1 MKRLV
6 LIGWRIKGMFPW
18 QEKRR
23 HHHLLLQLCVRP
35 SSRAT
40 FNRTEVSCV
49 NAYGLFCVKRIAE
62 ALYSPKH
69 MFKLQLM
76 VRFIKWTLLWLH
88 LINNQCTFIQCISTS
103 LSYTAGLNRLKAFQV
118 GSAGSVGISLYI
130 CSWGWTNLFGLE
142 VFFIFRFCDSLRP
155 FGHTS
160 WTLGHLPFSTPTVRP
175 CFTWNHDK
183 KRYLRPSVCPMAG
196 SNWRWFRLNNS
207 YELCCMHSF
216 MAVRWRCCRPCVNQ
230 ELQHPAIKSLTRCW
244 IQRFLRQKMGTVP
257 QRKKYPA
264 FQENTNTDML
274 SHVITGPMLSYYHT
288 IISVQRCSFV
298 GCSTHDM
305 SFFIWISGSYQIL
318 WWGMGCSGTFVEMWT
333 QGGQVLCFHPDQE
346 FRGFKW

>member
-1 MKRLV
+1 
-6 LIGWRIKGMFPW
+6 
-18 QEKRR
+18 
-23 HHHLLLQLCVRP
+23 
-35 SSRAT
+35 
-40 FNRTEVSCV
+40 
-49 NAYGLFCVKRIAE
+49 
-62 ALYSPKH
+62 
-69 MFKLQLM
+69 M
-76 VRFIKWTLLWLH
+76 VRVIKWTLLWLH
-88 LINNQCTFIQCISTS
+88 LIDNQCTFIQCISTS
-103 LSYTAGLNRLKAFQV
+103 LSYIAGLKRLKAFQV

-142 VFFIFRFCDSLRP
+142 WFLFSDFVIHFTVWTYNVDVDFFNFLR
-155 FGHTS
+155 
-160 WTLGHLPFSTPTVRP
+160 TPVHP
-175 CFTWNHDK
+175 CFTWNLI

-216 MAVRWRCCRPCVNQ
+216 MAVRWRCCRACVNQ
-230 ELQHPAIKSLTRCW
+230 ELQHPVIKSLTRCW
-244 IQRFLRQKMGTVP
+244 IQRFPGSENAVSASSGRSIRPL
-257 QRKKYPA
+257 KK
-264 FQENTNTDML
+264 THKHTHTHML
-274 SHVITGPMLSYYHT
+274 LHGKSRVQCYHT

-305 SFFIWISGSYQIL
+305 SLFIWISGSYQIL